1 MTTPGRGGL
10 DLRWATRLSR
20 WLLRAIVALLFAGIV
35 TGCASSKTKTPE
47 TDPGLVTEAEDEAA
61 KLMKAKAAPD
71 SGFLADADQMQ
82 EHRDRAPFDRS
93 WADPSF
99 ATANYRSIL
108 VAPVNT
114 KFVLEETEWEKMN
127 LRNVVASPHADLE
140 DFAAEFRQIVIDAF
154 HKSKKNQF
162 AIVDR
167 SDEQT
172 MIFELAI
179 TELVPGKAFL
189 GTVGL
194 ASWAAPV
201 AIGVPVGA
209 VASFADVGWTAIEGR
224 VRDARTG
231 KVVARFADREQSK
244 TRVLDLSAMTWYG
257 HARESMHDWADQFV
271 LLANTPNDVEVV
283 DSSWFELKP
292 W

>member
-1 MTTPGRGGL
+1 MTTTARSI
-10 DLRWATRLSR
+10 LRV
-20 WLLRAIVALLFAGIV
+20 IPALLFAV
-35 TGCASSKTKTPE
+35 LASCASPKTKTPE
-47 TDPGLVTEAEDEAA
+47 ADPGLADKAEDEAA

-71 SGFLADADQMQ
+71 SGFLKDADEMR
-82 EHRDRAPFDRS
+82 EDRARAPFDRM

-99 ATANYRSIL
+99 EMTHYRSIL

-114 KFVLEETEWEKMN
+114 KFVLEETDWEKMN
-127 LRNVVASPHADLE
+127 LRNVVSSPHADLE

-154 HKSKKNQF
+154 RKSKTNRF
-162 AIVDR
+162 AIVER
-167 SDEQT
+167 SDEHT
-172 MIFELAI
+172 AVFELAI

-201 AIGVPVGA
+201 AIGIPAGA
-209 VASFADVGWTAIEGR
+209 VASFADVGWVAIEGR

-231 KVVARFADREQSK
+231 KVMARFADREQSK
-244 TRVLDLSAMTWYG
+244 TRIMDLEAVTWYG

-271 LLANTPNDVEVV
+271 LLANTPDDVEVV

>member
-1 MTTPGRGGL
+1 MTRSTL
-10 DLRWATRLSR
+10 VFA
-20 WLLRAIVALLFAGIV
+20 ALLAGFLAA
-35 TGCASSKTKTPE
+35 CASSKTKTPE
-47 TDPGLVTEAEDEAA
+47 TDPGLASEAGDEAA

-71 SGFLADADQMQ
+71 SGFLADADEMR
-82 EHRDRAPFDRS
+82 EHRERAPFDRV

-99 ATANYRSIL
+99 AAANYRSIL

-114 KFVLEETEWEKMN
+114 NFVLEETDWEKMN
-127 LRNVVASPHADLE
+127 LRHVVASPHADLE
-140 DFAAEFRQIVIDAF
+140 DFAAEFRTIVIDAF
-154 HKSKKNQF
+154 RRSTTNQL

-167 SDEQT
+167 ADEQT
-172 MIFELAI
+172 MVLELAI

-209 VASFADVGWTAIEGR
+209 LASFADVGWMAIEGR

-231 KVVARFADREQSK
+231 KVMARFADREQSK
-244 TRVLDLSAMTWYG
+244 TRILDLEALTWYG